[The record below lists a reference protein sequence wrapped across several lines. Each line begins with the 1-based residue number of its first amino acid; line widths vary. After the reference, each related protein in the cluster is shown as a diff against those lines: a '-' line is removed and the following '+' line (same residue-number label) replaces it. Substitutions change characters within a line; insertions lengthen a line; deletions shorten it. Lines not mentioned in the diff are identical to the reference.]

1 MEYLSTIDE
10 EKGLE
15 GILDEILEREEQ
27 EINHKIGELDD
38 PSELEE

>member
-15 GILDEILEREEQ
+15 GILEEIADREEQ
-27 EINHKIGELDD
+27 EIGEKIN
-38 PSELEE
+38 